1 MEYKF
6 VIVSIIVSTIIL
18 GGVPSVQLNVAV
30 AITSEYRNI
39 DGSGNNLS
47 DPTLGQ
53 AGMPLL
59 RHTSQAYEDGLSV
72 PRGVDPMTL
81 VSFLPSARLVSNAVS
96 DQLIDT
102 EDPSGASD
110 MLWLWGQFVD
120 HDIDLT
126 GGADPAEPFDIIVP
140 MGDPD
145 FDPGNTGT
153 QTIGLSR
160 SLYQDDLA
168 GVRQQL
174 NEITAFIDASNVY
187 GSDSVRADA
196 LRTLDGTGK
205 LKTSSGDLLPFN
217 TGGLP
222 NAGGTSSS
230 LFLAGDVRAN
240 EQVSLTAMHT
250 LFVREHN
257 RIAEEIKTDLNNA
270 NPAITQ
276 AFNDSGLSEGN
287 FIYEAA
293 RCVVGAQ
300 IQHITYNEFLPI
312 LLGSNTLSPYPG
324 YVNTVNP
331 QIDNEFSTAAYR
343 VGHTMLSSFLQRIND
358 DGTTNPLPLQ
368 NAFFNPSILQAEGI
382 DNILR
387 GMAQEHAQRVDTLIV
402 DDVRN
407 FLFGPPGAGGFD
419 LASLNIQRGRD
430 HGLPSY
436 NDARTMLGLGAKA
449 TFLDVT
455 GGDQNLA
462 NDLVSAYSSVNEI
475 DLWVGGLAESRVN
488 GGMVGET
495 FSKLLSD
502 QFERLRDG
510 DRFFYLEQTKLDQLN
525 IFAPNLQNTLLSDI
539 ILRNTEID
547 SIQQNVFLSSHHNTP
562 VGGTVLSLDS
572 IALLLAGTQMTAS
585 WLIPVIISAVG
596 IGLVLVR
603 RK

>member
-1 MEYKF
+1 MVKAWI
-6 VIVSIIVSTIIL
+6 VILLSVLVVSSA
-18 GGVPSVQLNVAV
+18 GFSSAF
-30 AITSEYRNI
+30 AIEFRTI
-39 DGSGNNLS
+39 DGSGNNLLDS
-47 DPTLGQ
+47 TLGK
-53 AGMPLL
+53 AGTPLL
-59 RHTSQAYEDGLSV
+59 RHTTQAYHDGFSV
-72 PRGVDPMTL
+72 PRGDDP
-81 VSFLPSARLVSNAVS
+81 SFLPSARLISNAVS

-110 MLWLWGQFVD
+110 MLWLWGQFLD

-126 GGADPAEPFDIIVP
+126 GGADPEEPFDILVP
-140 MGDPD
+140 AGDPD
-145 FDPGNTGT
+145 FGGT
-153 QTIGLSR
+153 PTIPLSR
-160 SLYQDDLA
+160 SLYQNDLP
-168 GVRQQL
+168 GVRQQI

-187 GSDSVRADA
+187 GSDSARADE
-196 LRTLDGTGK
+196 LRTMNGDGK
-205 LKTSSGDLLPFN
+205 LKTSSGNLLPFN
-217 TGGLP
+217 IPGLP
-222 NAGGTSSS
+222 NAPTNSPNF
-230 LFLAGDVRAN
+230 FLAGDVRAN

-257 RIAEEIKTDLNNA
+257 RIADEIKIALDNGDPQITNLKTASGITD
-270 NPAITQ
+270 
-276 AFNDSGLSEGN
+276 DGD

-312 LLGSNTLSPYPG
+312 LLGSNTLSPYTA
-324 YVNTVNP
+324 YDNTVNP

-358 DGTTNPLPLQ
+358 DGTANPLPLQ

-387 GMAQEHAQRVDTLIV
+387 GMAMEHAQTVDTWVV

-436 NDARTMLGLGAKA
+436 NDVRMSLSLGAKGS
-449 TFLDVT
+449 FSDVT
-455 GGDQNLA
+455 GGDMSLASNLA
-462 NDLVSAYSSVNEI
+462 SAYSNVNEI
-475 DLWVGGLAESRVN
+475 DLWVGGLAEPRVN

-495 FSKLLSD
+495 FSELLTD

-510 DRFFYLEQTKLDQLN
+510 DRFFYLEPSKLAQLN
-525 IFAPNLQNTLLSDI
+525 ILAPNLQNTLLSDI
-539 ILRNTEID
+539 ILRNTDID
-547 SIQQNVFLSSHHNTP
+547 SIQQNVFLSSHQNAA
-562 VGGTVLSLDS
+562 VGGTIIPIDKVS
-572 IALLLAGTQMTAS
+572 LLLAGVQSTT
-585 WLIPVIISAVG
+585 WILPLILSIFA
-596 IGLVLVR
+596 IGLILVR

>member
-1 MEYKF
+1 MAKAWL
-6 VIVSIIVSTIIL
+6 VL
-18 GGVPSVQLNVAV
+18 LLSVLVMSSSGFSSAF
-30 AITSEYRNI
+30 AIEFRSI
-39 DGSGNNLS
+39 DGSGNNPLDS
-47 DPTLGQ
+47 TLGK
-53 AGMPLL
+53 AGTPLL
-59 RHTSQAYEDGLSV
+59 RHTSQAYDDNLSI
-72 PRGVDPMTL
+72 PRGGFDP
-81 VSFLPSARLVSNAVS
+81 SSLPSARLVSNAVS

-126 GGADPAEPFDIIVP
+126 GGEDPAEPFDIIVP
-140 MGDPD
+140 AGDPD
-145 FDPGNTGT
+145 FGGT
-153 QTIGLSR
+153 PTIPLSR
-160 SLYQDDLA
+160 SLYDNVL
-168 GVRQQL
+168 GIRQQL
-174 NEITAFIDASNVY
+174 NQITAFIDASNVY
-187 GSDSVRADA
+187 GSDSLRADE
-196 LRTLDGTGK
+196 LRTIDGTGK
-205 LKTSSGDLLPFN
+205 LKTSIGNLLPFN
-217 TGGLP
+217 TGGFP
-222 NAGGTSSS
+222 NAPANTPNF
-230 LFLAGDVRAN
+230 FLAGDVRAN

-257 RIAEEIKTDLNNA
+257 RIADEIKTELNNGNA
-270 NPAITQ
+270 AITQ
-276 AFNDSGLSEGN
+276 ARDDFLLDLTKSEGD

-312 LLGSNTLSPYPG
+312 LLGPGTLSPYPG
-324 YVNTVNP
+324 TYDNTVHP

-343 VGHTMLSSFLQRIND
+343 VGHTMLSSFLQRIDEN
-358 DGTTNPLPLQ
+358 GIATPLPLQ

-436 NDARTMLGLGAKA
+436 NDIRTSLSLGAKA

-455 GGDQNLA
+455 GGDVSLA
-462 NDLVSAYSSVNEI
+462 NKISSAYSSDVNKI
-475 DLWVGGLAESRVN
+475 DLWVGGLAEPHVN

-510 DRFFYLEQTKLDQLN
+510 DRFFYLEPSKLAQLN
-525 IFAPNLQNTLLSDI
+525 VFAPNLQNTHLSDI
-539 ILRNTEID
+539 ILRNTDID
-547 SIQQNVFLSSHHNTP
+547 SIQQNVFLSSHQNTA
-562 VGGTVLSLDS
+562 VGGTLIPIDKVS
-572 IALLLAGTQMTAS
+572 LLLTGVQSTT
-585 WLIPVIISAVG
+585 WILPLILSIIGV
-596 IGLVLVR
+596 GLVLVR
-603 RK
+603 GKQL